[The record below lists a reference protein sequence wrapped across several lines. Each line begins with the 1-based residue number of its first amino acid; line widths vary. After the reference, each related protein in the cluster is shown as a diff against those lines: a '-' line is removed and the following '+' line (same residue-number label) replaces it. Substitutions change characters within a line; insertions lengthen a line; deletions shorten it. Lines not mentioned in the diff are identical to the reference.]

1 MLDGDPAIA
10 SVSARV
16 STMPVGLCGLL
27 SSSSLVLLVMSD
39 SSRARSGRNPGG
51 RRVSGTRVA
60 PAIAMLAT

>member
-1 MLDGDPAIA
+1 MAIRAIA

-16 STMPVGLCGLL
+16 STMPVGLCGLF
-27 SSSSLVLLVMSD
+27 SSSSLVLLVM
-39 SSRARSGRNPGG
+39 RIPAGPGRGGSPGG

>member
-1 MLDGDPAIA
+1 MAIRAIA

-27 SSSSLVLLVMSD
+27 SSSSRVLPVILR
-39 SSRARSGRNPGG
+39 SSSARSGRKSGA